1 MKILLTGGGGAIG
14 RELLPILLKSGHTIL
29 SFSRA
34 EINLN
39 HPNLIKLIINFQ
51 NINIEGDLI
60 QYSKSPEIQSKI
72 DLELNSIDC
81 ILHLAGVPSGEGK
94 DWEDYK
100 EGNIEITR
108 KLVQIA
114 EIKNINK
121 FIFSSSIS
129 VYGSSNKSPNI
140 ETDDLNGNTYYAK
153 SKIEAEKIILSSNI
167 NKTIILR
174 LSSVYG
180 KNLKSF
186 INKLLILN
194 QEGIIPYPILK
205 NNYKS
210 FIYIED
216 LIKFIT
222 ISINYENEGIF
233 NISHP
238 QLIEFNDIIKIMEA
252 IQKRRSLKIPLL
264 PIFVTL
270 EYKLKKFFLHKE
282 ESSLKPLFYS
292 ATVNPY
298 LAIEKFRF
306 FPKYDIYSGILKILE

>member
-1 MKILLTGGGGAIG
+1 MKILLTGARGAIG
-14 RELLPILLKSGHTIL
+14 RELLPILLQSGHTVL

-39 HPNLIKLIINFQ
+39 HPNLKKIIINIK

-60 QYSKSPEIQSKI
+60 QYSISSEIQTLI
-72 DLELNSIDC
+72 DIELNNIDC
-81 ILHLAGVPSGEGK
+81 IIHLAGIPSGEGK
-94 DWEDYK
+94 NWEDYK
-100 EGNIEITR
+100 EGNIEITK
-108 KLVQIA
+108 KLVKIA
-114 EIKNINK
+114 ELKNINK
-121 FIFSSSIS
+121 FIFSSSSS
-129 VYGSSNKSPNI
+129 VYGSRSTTPNI
-140 ETDDLNGNTYYAK
+140 ETDNLCGTTFYAG

-167 NKTIILR
+167 NKKIILR

-186 INKLLILN
+186 INKLLKFN
-194 QEGIIPYPILK
+194 QNGIIPYPLIK

-216 LIKFIT
+216 LINFIT
-222 ISINYENEGIF
+222 IILGSENQGIF

-238 QLIEFNDIIKIMEA
+238 QLIEYKDIIKIIEDL
-252 IQKRRSLKIPLL
+252 QKKRSLKIPLL

-270 EYKLKKFFLHKE
+270 EYKLKTLLNRG
-282 ESSLKPLFYS
+282 ESSLRPLFYS

-298 LAIEKFRF
+298 LAIEKFKF
-306 FPKYDIYSGILKILE
+306 FPKYDIQAGITKILE